1 MVDQNLNHLNNLIS
15 QKRYITYLIQ
25 SFCQVFS
32 PILVRNI
39 TVSMMI
45 VEKLR
50 FALQRVAHAF
60 FGVDVL
66 LTAIDDTD
74 EAQLQWIYTSSE
86 DIQCICTCIHEVEL
100 SEYTNCAPALW
111 IDGTGKLKR
120 V

>member
-1 MVDQNLNHLNNLIS
+1 
-15 QKRYITYLIQ
+15 
-25 SFCQVFS
+25 
-32 PILVRNI
+32 
-39 TVSMMI
+39 MI

-120 V
+120 VWVGQVNICRWYGKNDTLEDVYLKEHERKTITNLLGFEI